1 MKWRKPAIVLLMF
14 DYILFVITYFEVTS
28 QYLRKMHQISVAK
41 QKGLPPNSYFVA
53 YHKLGLLE
61 TRHKLSMNGLVNC
74 KNVWHDVLTTSG
86 ECISLQ
92 HHLPSSW
99 LAFHN
104 VLFLLRFT
112 ASLSGRLIVVC
123 LALALS
129 TRTNVQIRLRTF
141 RLQSGIIDPIPPTP
155 PTLISVSTA

>member
-1 MKWRKPAIVLLMF
+1 MKKIIESNYIYSTCDIVEMKWRKPAIVLLIF

-28 QYLRKMHQISVAK
+28 QYLRKMHQVSVAK

-74 KNVWHDVLTTSG
+74 KNAWHDVLTTSS

-104 VLFLLRFT
+104 VHFLLRF
-112 ASLSGRLIVVC
+112 AVSWPGRLIIVC
-123 LALALS
+123 LAS
-129 TRTNVQIRLRTF
+129 IVSKHTKECTR
-141 RLQSGIIDPIPPTP
+141 
-155 PTLISVSTA
+155 SVSNLT